1 VIVAPPLPERA
12 KPRLQAAVAK
22 LRKPEHSMDDPH
34 EEPTEPT
41 THPACRSV
49 QIEDAVMFDES
60 IPTYR
65 CENFDQP
72 KTHIYAPAADGGV
85 VCCCGGK
92 CYPVD
97 ESTTRNEQP
106 MR

>member
-1 VIVAPPLPERA
+1 
-12 KPRLQAAVAK
+12 
-22 LRKPEHSMDDPH
+22 
-34 EEPTEPT
+34 
-41 THPACRSV
+41 V
-49 QIEDAVMFDES
+49 QIEDAVIFEE
-60 IPTYR
+60 PPVYR